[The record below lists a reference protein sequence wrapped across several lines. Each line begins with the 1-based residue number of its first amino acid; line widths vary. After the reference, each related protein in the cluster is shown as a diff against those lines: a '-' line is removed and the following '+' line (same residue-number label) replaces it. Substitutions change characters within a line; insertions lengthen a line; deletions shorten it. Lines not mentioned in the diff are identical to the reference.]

1 MKPTEQP
8 LVKRPTLLNAED
20 VIPDDKRSDKT
31 LREIMDAIQ
40 SLLKPYRSN
49 VNIGIEMA
57 DGKPYIIK
65 LNFEI
70 FLK

>member
-1 MKPTEQP
+1 MTLKEP
-8 LVKRPTLLNAED
+8 LVKRPTLLDAED
-20 VIPDDKRSDKT
+20 VIPEDKRSDKT
-31 LREIMDAIQ
+31 LREIIDAIR

-57 DGKPYIIK
+57 DGKPYIIR
-65 LNFEI
+65 LNHEI